1 GPGTMFVESIND
13 VLFLVDF
20 FTIILPA
27 LTAIGIAFLLRE
39 CRAGE
44 QWKSKRTDGPGKP
57 IPNPLLG
64 LDSTDFLIIIYHRI
78 TTWIRKVFRMNSPV
92 NDEED

>member
-1 GPGTMFVESIND
+1 MKMFVESIND

-44 QWKSKRTDGPGKP
+44 QWKSKRTDEHQ
-57 IPNPLLG
+57 
-64 LDSTDFLIIIYHRI
+64 T
-78 TTWIRKVFRMNSPV
+78 VFH
-92 NDEED
+92 